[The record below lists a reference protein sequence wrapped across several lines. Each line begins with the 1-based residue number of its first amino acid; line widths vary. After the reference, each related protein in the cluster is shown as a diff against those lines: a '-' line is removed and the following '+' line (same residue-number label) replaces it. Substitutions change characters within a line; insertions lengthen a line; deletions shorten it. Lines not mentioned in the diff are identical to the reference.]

1 MLVYFSHTEAAPP
14 LRADVTFW
22 RGVSTTL
29 SSSCGAA
36 VRRPLAPAYAMMP
49 TRNTA
54 TLTRILNFQVSKKSF
69 KGSVLP
75 FGANLRVHK
84 KSADSR
90 AIRARVLFA
99 AENSAGATSIAFPQ
113 EIRQPASGPLITY
126 DRRRCPARRAAHPHD
141 PALHR
146 HPWPH
151 SPAGPRQH
159 ARQCRSRSGSAD
171 PDRAAGRRRR
181 SG

>member
-54 TLTRILNFQVSKKSF
+54 TMTRILNFQVSKKSF

-75 FGANLRVHK
+75 FGANLRIHK

-99 AENSAGATSIAFPQ
+99 AENSAGCNVNSFSA
-113 EIRQPASGPLITY
+113 RDPA
-126 DRRRCPARRAAHPHD
+126 ARFRAAD
-141 PALHR
+141 YI
-146 HPWPH
+146 
-151 SPAGPRQH
+151 
-159 ARQCRSRSGSAD
+159 
-171 PDRAAGRRRR
+171 
-181 SG
+181 